1 MSKKIVNHVIYVL
14 DVSGSMASN
23 NVIGHAKNVLQ
34 AGLDS
39 MKAVSAGSGQETLV
53 SLYTFNH
60 EISTLFVDRPID
72 SVSLSNVSFRADGGT
87 ALIDAAMRTMLD
99 GLTVQVK
106 NKKTESHAYLLN
118 IITDGDER
126 HSKNKADDLRN
137 IISKLNDEWTIAIQ
151 VPDQQGV
158 HLAKLYGFPAG
169 NIAVWRAGTKEG
181 LEESVREYTK
191 GFTDYTVSRAA
202 GFTKSSNFYAP
213 DLGNVSKSQVKSNL
227 TEVSGRLYHCQS
239 GPVEIRDFVER
250 AAATTYKAGKAYY
263 ELTKP
268 ELVQEQ
274 KNIVIVNKNDG
285 RKYGGD
291 NARTFLGIPKNQ
303 RVKVAP
309 GTHGDW
315 RIFIQSTSV
324 NRKIYQGTSVFVEA

>member
-1 MSKKIVNHVIYVL
+1 MGKKIVNHVIYAL
-14 DVSGSMASN
+14 DVSGSMAN
-23 NVIGHAKNVLQ
+23 IIGHAKNVLQ
-34 AGLDS
+34 AGLEA
-39 MKAVSAGSGQETLV
+39 MKSVSAGSGQETLV

-60 EISTLFVDRPID
+60 EISTLFVDRPIED
-72 SVSLSNVSFRADGGT
+72 VSLNNVHFRADGGT
-87 ALIDAAMRTMLD
+87 ALIDAAMKTMLD

-118 IITDGDER
+118 VITDGDER
-126 HSKNKADDLRN
+126 HSKNKVDDLRK
-137 IISKLNDEWTIAIQ
+137 IISKLNDEWTIAVQ

-181 LEESVREYTK
+181 LEESVRDFSK
-191 GFTDYTVSRAA
+191 GFTTYTAA
-202 GFTKSSNFYAP
+202 RGAGASSVNNYYAP
-213 DLGNVSKSQVKSNL
+213 DLGGVSKSQVKSNL
-227 TEVSGRLYHCQS
+227 TEIAGRLYHCQS

-250 AAATTYKAGKAYY
+250 AAATTYKSGKAYY

-291 NARTFLGIPKNQ
+291 NARTFLGIPNNQ

-324 NRKIYQGTSVFVEA
+324 NRKIYQGTSVFVAE

>member
-1 MSKKIVNHVIYVL
+1 MSKKIVNHVIYAL
-14 DVSGSMASN
+14 DVSGSMQGI
-23 NVIGHAKNVLQ
+23 IGHAKNVLQ
-34 AGLDS
+34 AGLES
-39 MKAVSAGSGQETLV
+39 MKLVSAGSGQQTLV

-60 EISTLFVDRPID
+60 EISTLFIDRPVED
-72 SVSLSNVSFRADGGT
+72 VSLNNVTFRADGGT
-87 ALIDAAMRTMLD
+87 ALIDAAMKTMLD

-106 NKKTESHAYLLN
+106 NKKTENHAYLLN

-126 HSKNKADDLRN
+126 HSKNKVDDLRK
-137 IISKLNDEWTIAIQ
+137 IISKLNDEWTIAVQ

-158 HLAKLYGFPAG
+158 HLAKLFGFPAG
-169 NIAVWRAGTKEG
+169 NIAVWRAGSKEG
-181 LEESVREYTK
+181 LEESIRDFTQGYTNYSNVR
-191 GFTDYTVSRAA
+191 SA
-202 GFTKSSNFYAP
+202 GFTKSTNFYAP
-213 DLGNVSKSQVKSNL
+213 DLGNVSKGQVKNNL
-227 TEVSGRLYHCQS
+227 TEVAGRLYHCQS

-268 ELVQEQ
+268 ELVQEN

-291 NARTFLGIPKNQ
+291 NARTFLGIPNNQ